1 MWSVTFGTWVSEIEY
16 QMKTYRLE
24 LHVHSV
30 LSPCASLEMI
40 PPFIIEK
47 ALASRIDI
55 LALTDHNSG
64 ANVPALLEAAEGTG
78 ITVLPGMELETAEEI
93 HAICFF
99 DTLAQLQA
107 FENIVNSNLPDYRNN
122 EAFFGAQL
130 VVDKDGNFLK
140 KEERLLSTAT
150 RLPII
155 EAKNIVLELGGLF
168 IPAHV
173 EREENGLLPRLGGI
187 PPEMELSIVEVSH
200 FKSIPN
206 LLRLWSDLKNVH
218 IIKNGDAHDLDGILG
233 LTQLK
238 MDKVNIANLRKAI
251 LEQT

>member
-1 MWSVTFGTWVSEIEY
+1 
-16 QMKTYRLE
+16 MKSYRVE
-24 LHVHSV
+24 LHIHSV
-30 LSPCASLEMI
+30 LSACASLEMI

-64 ANVPALLEAAEGTG
+64 ANVPALLAAAEGTG
-78 ITVLPGMELETAEEI
+78 ITILPGMELATAEEI
-93 HAICFF
+93 HAICLF
-99 DTLAQLQA
+99 DTLTQLQV
-107 FENIVNSNLPDYRNN
+107 FEKIVNSNLPNYRNN
-122 EAFFGAQL
+122 ETFFGAQL
-130 VVDKDGNFLK
+130 VVDKDGNFIK
-140 KEERLLSTAT
+140 KDERLLSTAT

-200 FKSIPN
+200 YKSVPD
-206 LLRLWSDLKNVH
+206 LLWLWSDLKDLH

-233 LTQLK
+233 LTQLQ
-238 MDKVNIANLRKAI
+238 MSEVDIANLKKAI